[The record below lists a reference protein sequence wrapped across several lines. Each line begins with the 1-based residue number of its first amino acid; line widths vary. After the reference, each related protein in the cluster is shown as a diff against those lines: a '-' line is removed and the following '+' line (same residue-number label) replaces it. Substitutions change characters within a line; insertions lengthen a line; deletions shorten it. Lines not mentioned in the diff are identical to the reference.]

1 MNRSLNYC
9 IFPDLY
15 DWSKP
20 EEKFRY
26 AQQSIPFKRG
36 LQKQNSKTGDLVSC
50 NEEEIAVFRYHDRV
64 YAIKEK
70 CPHLGIRNI
79 KDHDRM

>member
-1 MNRSLNYC
+1 MNDC